1 MYLNY
6 KKAQEYMDNHIE
18 NVFSFH
24 SVTVEKEEGFR
35 STKLNIP
42 DDCKEFYIIYSDDYA
57 NVFLGIYETI
67 PYWYCNIAGIVK
79 SYIDNLISVG
89 NMEIEMYG
97 RVIKECEQI
106 SEMNKPKHN
115 KNITYWDDVEKKDNY
130 CNAQSKICDYK
141 RRIKEV
147 ERTNERAKEYTI
159 NDFVYHDPNTD
170 HNTSFHM
177 RKISVG
183 ENMESLGN
191 FWNMTKRNMR

>member
-6 KKAQEYMDNHIE
+6 KKVQEYMDRNIE
-18 NVFSFH
+18 DVLSFH
-24 SVTVEKEEGFR
+24 SVTVKKEDSFR
-35 STKLNIP
+35 STKLNIS
-42 DDCKEFYIIYSDDYA
+42 DGCKEFYIIYSDDYA

-67 PYWYCNIAGIVK
+67 PYWYSNIAGIVK

-89 NMEIEMYG
+89 NMEIEMYE
-97 RVIKECEQI
+97 RTIKECEQI
-106 SEMNKPKHN
+106 SEINKPKH
-115 KNITYWDDVEKKDNY
+115 KKGVTYWDDTEKKVNY

-159 NDFVYHDPNTD
+159 NDFVYHNPNTD

-183 ENMESLGN
+183 ENIESLGN
-191 FWNMTKRNMR
+191 FWNVTKRNMR